1 MSAGGLSY
9 SALINN
15 GKITLPSVT
24 SWGTNMNILRDPPK
38 SITTRRINKVGETS
52 SLTQMIQDSGDRACE
67 AINVY
72 ARGVNPSVSVSYSNY
87 GNNGGQRISGGKGK
101 SIQVS
106 QAKLPYRII
115 RDGAFRPPV
124 LRQEDLLPL
133 SRQPRCVTSA
143 FTQKGF
149 ADFSKKLRTCG
160 TAFQTREVKNNII
173 KNSVTPNAFYNIQP
187 TIEPFEIKYEIREE
201 PMHISAQPNISD
213 KTKYV
218 NHTEVDTTPYTQE
231 VNKYE
236 FSTNLSTNVG
246 NTTSIDQLADLD
258 GLRRTIQDISTT
270 DYTTTKSG
278 NTKVEYIHKDLAL
291 DKNLPQHFS
300 RTNTVD
306 RSKFV
311 NIRHENDI
319 EQKRNKPIASFSSQN
334 FRDIKGSIDHG
345 SREYTLAPKV
355 NPGGFEGTASKPMLN
370 VEHTLPTSMND
381 QKNSI
386 SKFVLNEM
394 FQRGGKPF
402 PG

>member
-15 GKITLPSVT
+15 GTITLPSVS

-52 SLTQMIQDSGDRACE
+52 SLTQMVQDSGDRACE

-72 ARGVNPSVSVSYSNY
+72 ARGVNPCVSVSYSNH
-87 GNNGGQRISGGKGK
+87 GNNGGQRIVGGKNK

-133 SRQPRCVTSA
+133 SRQPRCITSA
-143 FTQKGF
+143 FSQKGF

-160 TAFQTREVKNNII
+160 TAFQTREVKNSVI
-173 KNSVTPNAFYNIQP
+173 KNDVKPNAFYNIQP
-187 TIEPFEIKYEIREE
+187 TIEPFEIKYEIKEE
-201 PMHISAQPNISD
+201 PVHITAQAKYSD

-218 NHTEVDTTPYTQE
+218 NHTEMDTSTFVQD
-231 VNKYE
+231 VNKYD
-236 FSTNLSTNVG
+236 FSTNLSSKVG
-246 NTTSIDQLADLD
+246 NTTSIDELVDLD
-258 GLRRTIQDISTT
+258 SLRRTIQDVRTT
-270 DYTTTKSG
+270 DYTSTKSG
-278 NTKVEYIHKDLAL
+278 NAKTDYIHKDIEL
-291 DKNLPQHFS
+291 DKNLPVHFS
-300 RTNTVD
+300 RTNNID
-306 RSKFV
+306 RTKFT
-311 NIRHENDI
+311 NIRHQNEI
-319 EQKRNKPIASFSSQN
+319 QQKLNKPNANFSAQN
-334 FRDIKGSIDHG
+334 FRGIKGSIDHS
-345 SREYTLAPKV
+345 SRDYNLAQKISA
-355 NPGGFEGTASKPMLN
+355 GGFEGTQLRPIEN
-370 VEHTLPTSMND
+370 VEHTLPSMNT
-381 QKNSI
+381 QKSNV

-394 FQRGGKPF
+394 FQRSGKPF